1 MASDDVKASDLQ
13 PSDATPLGLQPAPTM
28 PGKYGGQLRRGNP
41 GNRGNKNGRRSA
53 IAREILEASTPQAAR
68 ILRHMSLKGE
78 IPPTKKG
85 EKAQPLSHPDHIK
98 ALVAH
103 LDRGA
108 VPARSELS
116 AADGVI
122 VVAVRGKED
131 EVIEQ
136 SPHLRLASGGPT
148 SS

>member
-1 MASDDVKASDLQ
+1 MQPTDAAPSELQ
-13 PSDATPLGLQPAPTM
+13 PTPMM
-28 PGKYGGQLRRGNP
+28 PGKYGGLLRRGNP
-41 GNRGNKNGRRSA
+41 GNKGNKNGNRSA
-53 IAREILEASTPQAAR
+53 IAREILEASTPEAAAV
-68 ILRHMSLKGE
+68 LKQMSLKGT
-78 IPPTKKG
+78 IGRGKTKRT
-85 EKAQPLSHPDHIK
+85 LSDPDRIK
-98 ALVAH
+98 AVVAH

-136 SPHLRLASGGPT
+136 SPHLRLASGGPPP
-148 SS
+148 